1 MTKLRF
7 LAFLLLVSLTLS
19 GFAPGAWAVDPP
31 HLQSADAVLV
41 VDMNTDTILYEL
53 NKDTFHSIASL
64 TKIMTCL
71 LAVEAVE
78 RGQVSLEDRVEAQA
92 DCLQGLDISSSN
104 AGITPGEI
112 MTYQDLLYCAL
123 VHSANDACNVLGTYI
138 AGSIGAFV
146 NMMNNRADQLG
157 CTTTHFVDTNGM
169 LNRTEGH
176 YSCPYDLYLITREAL
191 KHPLFAQVC
200 GTADYTVSATN
211 YRPSWDIHNSNALLS
226 PNGLYGEGY
235 IYDGVVGVKTG
246 FTKPAGY
253 CLVSVCQRRD
263 ARIMAIVLGCNGP
276 LTYTFAAEYQNFV
289 DSKAIYEW
297 AFKNFTN
304 KTMFLEGEPLQRL
317 PVENA
322 KDKGTVALCAT
333 ESLVLLVPNDVT
345 EREIV
350 TEVIPDSG
358 ALVAPIEAEQELG
371 TVNVYV
377 RGEKYASV
385 RLTADAPVE
394 LDKKIV
400 RNAAIHDFLASKALK
415 IVLISLVVLLILLI
429 ALRIYLKVRRR
440 QTVQQK
446 LTWRE
451 QQRENERLEA
461 RRQKQQ
467 RAAPVH
473 RPQRPPSAEDQP
485 HRPQR
490 PPSAGD
496 QPQRPQRPPERQI
509 NKVPVQKQ
517 PAERPAAENYTAPKQ
532 KPSAASAPAKTGG
545 VRIERI
551 ERLDRPP
558 EMRRG
563 AEDYRPEPDQ
573 KARVSEKKNSG
584 APAQQEYDIDALLE
598 TFRKEYKG

>member
-1 MTKLRF
+1 MSRLRF
-7 LAFLLLVSLTLS
+7 LTFFLLFCIIMTGVSPQ
-19 GFAPGAWAVDPP
+19 AQAVDPP

-78 RGQVSLEDRVEAQA
+78 RGQVKLEDRVEAQA

-104 AGITPGEI
+104 AGITPGEV
-112 MTYQDLLYCAL
+112 MSFQDLLYCAL

-176 YSCPYDLYLITREAL
+176 YSCPYDLYLITREAMT
-191 KHPLFAQVC
+191 HPLFAQVC

-211 YRPSWDIHNSNALLS
+211 YRPSFDIHNSNALMS
-226 PNGLYGEGY
+226 SNGLYGDGY
-235 IYDGVVGVKTG
+235 LYDGVVGVKTG

-253 CLVSVCQRRD
+253 CLVSVCQRRE

-276 LTYTFAAEYQNFV
+276 LTYTFAGEYQNFQ
-289 DSKAIYEW
+289 DSATIYDW
-297 AFKNFTN
+297 AFQNCTN
-304 KTMFLEGEPLQRL
+304 KTMVLKGEPMQRL
-317 PVENA
+317 SVENA

-333 ESLVLLVPNDVT
+333 ESLVLLIPNDVT
-345 EREIV
+345 DKEIV

-358 ALVAPIEAEQELG
+358 ALVAPIEAGQELG

-377 RGEKYASV
+377 RGDKYASV

-400 RNAAIHDFLASKALK
+400 RNAAIHDFLSSKALK
-415 IVLISLVVLLILLI
+415 LVLISLIVLLVFLI
-429 ALRIYLKVRRR
+429 VLRVYMKIRRR

-451 QQRENERLEA
+451 QQRETERLEA
-461 RRQKQQ
+461 RRQKMQ
-467 RAAPVH
+467 RAATVH
-473 RPQRPPSAEDQP
+473 RPQRSQSKES
-485 HRPQR
+485 PQR
-490 PPSAGD
+490 SGD
-496 QPQRPQRPPERQI
+496 NNHIQQHQQAEQQPNPKR
-509 NKVPVQKQ
+509 VPVQRQ
-517 PAERPAAENYTAPKQ
+517 PAEEPDDMARYLSPRQ
-532 KPSAASAPAKTGG
+532 KSSASSPGKTGS
-545 VRIERI
+545 VKIERI
-551 ERLDRPP
+551 ERLERPKELRNDMKDGIPDP
-558 EMRRG
+558 ERKTIERSM
-563 AEDYRPEPDQ
+563 
-573 KARVSEKKNSG
+573 KNSG
-584 APAQQEYDIDALLE
+584 APAQQEYDIDVLLE
-598 TFRKEYKG
+598 TFRKEYKGE

>member
-7 LAFLLLVSLTLS
+7 LSFFLLFCMVLTGVSPQ
-19 GFAPGAWAVDPP
+19 AQAVDPP

-78 RGQVSLEDRVEAQA
+78 RGQVKLEDRVEAQS

-104 AGITPGEI
+104 AGITPGEV
-112 MTYQDLLYCAL
+112 MSFQDLLYCAL

-176 YSCPYDLYLITREAL
+176 YSCPYDLYLITREAMT
-191 KHPLFAQVC
+191 HPLFAQVC

-211 YRPSWDIHNSNALLS
+211 YRPSFDIHNSNALMS
-226 PNGLYGEGY
+226 SNGLYGDGY
-235 IYDGVVGVKTG
+235 LYDGVVGVKTG

-253 CLVSVCQRRD
+253 CLVSVCQRRE

-276 LTYTFAAEYQNFV
+276 LTYSFAGEYQNFQ
-289 DSKAIYEW
+289 DSATIYDW
-297 AFKNFTN
+297 AFQNFTN
-304 KTMFLEGEPLQRL
+304 KTMFLKGEPMQRL
-317 PVENA
+317 SVENA

-333 ESLVLLVPNDVT
+333 ESLVLLIPNDVT
-345 EREIV
+345 DKEIV

-358 ALVAPIEAEQELG
+358 ALVAPIEAGQELG

-377 RGEKYASV
+377 RGDKYASV

-400 RNAAIHDFLASKALK
+400 RDAAIHDFLSSKALK
-415 IVLISLVVLLILLI
+415 LVLISLIVLLVFLI
-429 ALRIYLKVRRR
+429 VLRVYMKIRRR

-451 QQRENERLEA
+451 QQRETERLEA
-461 RRQKQQ
+461 RRQKMQ
-467 RAAPVH
+467 RAATVH
-473 RPQRPPSAEDQP
+473 RPQRSQSEES
-485 HRPQR
+485 PQR
-490 PPSAGD
+490 SGD
-496 QPQRPQRPPERQI
+496 NNHIQQHQQAEQQPNPKR
-509 NKVPVQKQ
+509 VPVQRQ
-517 PAERPAAENYTAPKQ
+517 PAEEPNDMARYLSPRQ
-532 KPSAASAPAKTGG
+532 KSSASSPGKTGS
-545 VRIERI
+545 VKIERI
-551 ERLDRPP
+551 ERLERPKELRNDMKDGIPDP
-558 EMRRG
+558 ERKTIERSM
-563 AEDYRPEPDQ
+563 
-573 KARVSEKKNSG
+573 KNSG
-584 APAQQEYDIDALLE
+584 APAQQEYDIDVLLE
-598 TFRKEYKG
+598 TFRKEYKGE

>member
-1 MTKLRF
+1 M
-7 LAFLLLVSLTLS
+7 LVCIVLTVIS
-19 GFAPGAWAVDPP
+19 PGAWAVDPP

-78 RGQVSLEDRVEAQA
+78 RGQVKLDDRVEAQA
-92 DCLQGLDISSSN
+92 DCLQGLDVSSSN

-112 MTYQDLLYCAL
+112 MSYQDLLYCAL

-146 NMMNNRADQLG
+146 NMMNNRADQIG

-176 YSCPYDLYLITREAL
+176 YSCPYDLYLITKEAMT
-191 KHPLFAQVC
+191 HPLFAQVC

-211 YRPSWDIHNSNALLS
+211 YRPSFDIHNSNALMS
-226 PNGLYGEGY
+226 SNGLYGDGY
-235 IYDGVVGVKTG
+235 LYDGVIGVKTG

-253 CLVSVCQRRD
+253 CLVSVCQRRE

-276 LTYTFAAEYQNFV
+276 LTYTFAGEYQNFQ
-289 DSKAIYEW
+289 DSATIYDW
-297 AFKNFTN
+297 AFQNFTN
-304 KTMFLEGEPLQRL
+304 KTMFLKGEPMQRL

-333 ESLVLLVPNDVT
+333 DSLVLLIPNDVT
-345 EREIV
+345 DREIT
-350 TEVIPDSG
+350 TEVLPDPG
-358 ALVAPIEAEQELG
+358 ALVAPIEAGQEIG

-385 RLTADAPVE
+385 RLAADAPVE
-394 LDKKIV
+394 LDKKVV
-400 RNAAIHDFLASKALK
+400 RNAAIHDFLTSKALK
-415 IVLISLVVLLILLI
+415 LVLISLVFLLLLLVVL
-429 ALRIYLKVRRR
+429 RVYLKLRRR
-440 QTVQQK
+440 KTVQQK

-451 QQRENERLEA
+451 QQRENERLES
-461 RRQKQQ
+461 RRIKQQ
-467 RAAPVH
+467 RVAPV
-473 RPQRPPSAEDQP
+473 
-485 HRPQR
+485 
-490 PPSAGD
+490 
-496 QPQRPQRPPERQI
+496 QRPQRPPQGSEQQRKTQPEVEEQAKRELIQRQSAKRTADTA
-509 NKVPVQKQ
+509 KVSSSQK
-517 PAERPAAENYTAPKQ
+517 KL
-532 KPSAASAPAKTGG
+532 SSAPAKTSS
-545 VRIERI
+545 VKIERI
-551 ERLDRPP
+551 ERHESSSELRHH
-558 EMRRG
+558 ETV
-563 AEDYRPEPDQ
+563 AENRNQDL
-573 KARVSEKKNSG
+573 KARERGMRNTG

>member
-1 MTKLRF
+1 MSKISIF
-7 LAFLLLVSLTLS
+7 PLLLLLCIVLT
-19 GFAPGAWAVDPP
+19 GITPGAFAVDPP

-78 RGQVSLEDRVEAQA
+78 RGQVGLNDPVEAQA
-92 DCLQGLDISSSN
+92 DCLQGLDVSSSN

-112 MTYQDLLYCAL
+112 MSYQDLLYCAL

-146 NMMNNRADQLG
+146 NMMNNRADQIG

-191 KHPLFAQVC
+191 RHPLFAQVC

-235 IYDGVVGVKTG
+235 IYDGVIGVKTG

-297 AFKNFTN
+297 AFSNFTN
-304 KTMFLEGEPLQRL
+304 KTMFLKGEPMQRL

-333 ESLVLLVPNDVT
+333 ESLVLLIPNDVT
-345 EREIV
+345 DREIV
-350 TEVIPDSG
+350 TEVLPDPG
-358 ALVAPIEAEQELG
+358 ALVAPIEAGQELG

-377 RGEKYASV
+377 RGEKYSSV
-385 RLTADAPVE
+385 RLSADASVE

-415 IVLISLVVLLILLI
+415 AVLIVLIVVLVLLI
-429 ALRIYLKVRRR
+429 ALRFYLKIRRR
-440 QTVQQK
+440 KYVQQK

-461 RRQKQQ
+461 RRKKQQ
-467 RAAPVH
+467 KAAPVQRAQRH
-473 RPQRPPSAEDQP
+473 PPSEHPQSPQRFAEQQISRTPMPKNQP
-485 HRPQR
+485 
-490 PPSAGD
+490 
-496 QPQRPQRPPERQI
+496 
-509 NKVPVQKQ
+509 V
-517 PAERPAAENYTAPKQ
+517 ERPADTVRHSGYQQ
-532 KPSAASAPAKTGG
+532 KPSAASSGKPGG
-545 VRIERI
+545 VKIERI
-551 ERLDRPP
+551 ERLERISERSFSGREVNLDP
-558 EMRRG
+558 ER
-563 AEDYRPEPDQ
+563 
-573 KARVSEKKNSG
+573 KARESGMRNTG

>member
-1 MTKLRF
+1 MTKTSYIS
-7 LAFLLLVSLTLS
+7 FLLLFSLLLCIIPQ
-19 GFAPGAWAVDPP
+19 ALAVDPP

-78 RGQVSLEDRVEAQA
+78 RGQVKLEDRVEAQA

-146 NMMNNRADQLG
+146 NMMNNRADEIG

-176 YSCPYDLYLITREAL
+176 YSCPYDLYLITREAMT
-191 KHPLFAQVC
+191 HPLFAQVC

-211 YRPSWDIHNSNALLS
+211 YRPSFDIHNSNALMS
-226 PNGLYGEGY
+226 SNGLYGDGY
-235 IYDGVVGVKTG
+235 LYDGVVGVKTG

-253 CLVSVCQRRD
+253 CLVSVCQRRE

-276 LTYTFAAEYQNFV
+276 LTYTFAGEYQNFQ
-289 DSKAIYEW
+289 DSATIYDW
-297 AFKNFTN
+297 AFQNFTN
-304 KTMFLEGEPLQRL
+304 KTLFLKGEPMQRL

-333 ESLVLLVPNDVT
+333 ESLVLLIPNDVT
-345 EREIV
+345 DREIV

-358 ALVAPIEAEQELG
+358 ALVAPIESGQELG

-377 RGEKYASV
+377 RGDKYASV

-400 RNAAIHDFLASKALK
+400 RNAAIHDFLSSKALK
-415 IVLISLVVLLILLI
+415 LVLISLIVLLILLI
-429 ALRIYLKVRRR
+429 LLRIYLKMRRR

-461 RRQKQQ
+461 RRQKVQK
-467 RAAPVH
+467 AAPVH
-473 RPQRPPSAEDQP
+473 RPQRPPSVDQAQ
-485 HRPQR
+485 HSQK
-490 PPSAGD
+490 D
-496 QPQRPQRPPERQI
+496 EKLQQI
-509 NKVPVQKQ
+509 NKEPVQREFAK
-517 PAERPAAENYTAPKQ
+517 RPATTA
-532 KPSAASAPAKTGG
+532 KPSSPQPKSLPSTPGKHGG
-545 VRIERI
+545 VKIERI
-551 ERLDRPP
+551 ERLERPTELCRDEEAGIP
-558 EMRRG
+558 NTDLKAIERG
-563 AEDYRPEPDQ
+563 M
-573 KARVSEKKNSG
+573 KNSG

-598 TFRKEYKG
+598 TFRKEYKGE